1 MTSGRT
7 GSELLVSLL
16 NSHPQI
22 ACDGELLAVR
32 RHWSERFVEGR
43 ATAVARRAGKRAYG
57 IKVLPQH
64 IHDTQTVPEP
74 ADWVRHLSSRGW
86 QVIHLRRANR
96 LHQALSMVR
105 ASKTQWHFR
114 ADEVGTF
121 QPMAVDAMQTIGV
134 MYIVEFLEHQ
144 IDQMLK
150 GVEHLSLCY
159 EDDLEDPASQAR
171 TVATIC
177 QRLGIDPA
185 PTYTDVARIHPR
197 DTKEMVSNYDEVV
210 EEIRRNRWLEYASE

>member
-1 MTSGRT
+1 
-7 GSELLVSLL
+7 VSLL

-32 RHWSERFVEGR
+32 RRRTERFVEGR
-43 ATAVARRAGKRAYG
+43 AAVARRAGKPAYG

-64 IHDTQTVPEP
+64 IYDIQTMPEP
-74 ADWVRHLSSRGW
+74 AHWVRHLSSQGW

-96 LHQALSMVR
+96 LHQAFSMVR
-105 ASKTQWHFR
+105 AAKTRWHFR

-121 QPMAVDAMQTIGV
+121 QPLAVDTMQVIAV
-134 MYIVEFLEHQ
+134 MYIVEWLEHQ
-144 IDQMLK
+144 ISEMLD

-159 EDDLEDPASQAR
+159 EDDLEDPAAQAR

-177 QRLGIDPA
+177 GRLGVEPS
-185 PTYTDVARIHPR
+185 PTSTDLVRIHPR
-197 DTKEMVSNYDEVV
+197 QTRDMVSNYDEVV
-210 EEIRRNRWLEYASE
+210 EEIRRNRWLEFVTD